1 MKNYIS
7 PIIVITFLV
16 TGLFFVNSD
25 RPTAQVLPQ
34 PQTVQEK
41 KMPEVIVLGQNS
53 KLGKVTFN
61 HVKHNGGEY
70 SVGGPIACIECH
82 HTAQPKAEL
91 AKYPPLATD
100 WPAGRKTTLTA
111 ELFAKDSMAAGV
123 AACRDCHARAG
134 EKPKLIA
141 EIPVL
146 KDPGSTTLTTL
157 TNQLAFHQACDV
169 CHFQVSFNRVGS
181 KVPNATNCAACH
193 KRSSAS

>member
-1 MKNYIS
+1 MKKYTS
-7 PIIVITFLV
+7 PIFVIVFLAI
-16 TGLFFVNSD
+16 GLFFVDGD
-25 RPTAQVLPQ
+25 RQNAQVLTQ
-34 PQTVQEK
+34 PQGVQEK
-41 KMPEVIVLGQNS
+41 KMPEVIILANNS

-70 SVGGPIACIECH
+70 SIGGPIACTECH
-82 HTAQPKAEL
+82 HTAQPKVEL
-91 AKYPPLATD
+91 AKYPPLVTD
-100 WPAGRKTTLTA
+100 WPVGRKTTLTA

-181 KVPNATNCAACH
+181 KVPNATQCNACH
-193 KRSSAS
+193 KKAA